1 LFCCIWFGVNFAVLQ
16 KTRSFTGIIF
26 YPQKFIMAVQSGDTI
41 KIHYQGRLAD
51 GTTFDSSE
59 GRSPLEF
66 TVGSGAVIKGFD
78 DGVQGMSVGEKKTI
92 EIPFIH
98 AYGPEDPSMIIE
110 FPIERLPADMKPEI
124 GMQLNMNN
132 ASGQQFPVVI
142 TDITKENIILNA
154 NHPLAGKDLI
164 FDLELVEIVD

>member
-1 LFCCIWFGVNFAVLQ
+1 
-16 KTRSFTGIIF
+16 
-26 YPQKFIMAVQSGDTI
+26 MAVQSGNTI
-41 KIHYQGRLAD
+41 RIHYLGRLSD

-66 TVGSGAVIKGFD
+66 TVGSGSVIKGFD
-78 DGVQGMSVGEKKTI
+78 DGVQGMNIGEKKTI
-92 EIPFIH
+92 EIPFLQ
-98 AYGPEDPSMIIE
+98 AYGPEDPTMIIE
-110 FPIERLPADMKPEI
+110 FPVDRLPEDLKPEI

-132 ASGQQFPVVI
+132 ADGQQFPVVI
-142 TDITKENIILNA
+142 TGIDEENIILNA

>member
-1 LFCCIWFGVNFAVLQ
+1 
-16 KTRSFTGIIF
+16 
-26 YPQKFIMAVQSGDTI
+26 MAVQSGDTI
-41 KIHYQGRLAD
+41 KIHYHGRLSD

-66 TVGSGAVIKGFD
+66 TVGSGQVIKGFD
-78 DGVQGMSVGEKKTI
+78 DGVQGMSVGDKRTI
-92 EIPFIH
+92 EIPFVH

-110 FPIERLPADMKPEI
+110 FPVERLPEDLQPEI

-132 ASGQQFPVVI
+132 AEGQQFPVVI
-142 TDITKENIILNA
+142 TGITDENIVLNA

-164 FDLELVEIVD
+164 FDLELVEILD

>member
-1 LFCCIWFGVNFAVLQ
+1 M
-16 KTRSFTGIIF
+16 S
-26 YPQKFIMAVQSGDTI
+26 VQSGNTI
-41 KIHYQGRLAD
+41 KIHYHGRLSD
-51 GTTFDSSE
+51 GTTFDSSA

-78 DGVQGMSVGEKKTI
+78 DGVQGMIIGEKKTI

-110 FPIERLPADMKPEI
+110 FPLSRLPEDLKPEVGI
-124 GMQLNMNN
+124 QLNMNN
-132 ASGQQFPVVI
+132 ASGEQFPVVI
-142 TDITKENIILNA
+142 SEITDENIILNA

-164 FDLELVEIVD
+164 FDLELVEILD

>member
-1 LFCCIWFGVNFAVLQ
+1 
-16 KTRSFTGIIF
+16 
-26 YPQKFIMAVQSGDTI
+26 MAVQSGNTI
-41 KIHYQGRLAD
+41 KIHYHGKLSD
-51 GTTFDSSE
+51 GTTFDSSA

-66 TVGSGAVIKGFD
+66 TVGSGSVIKGFD
-78 DGVQGMSVGEKKTI
+78 DGVQGMTVGEKKTI
-92 EIPFIH
+92 EIPFLE

-110 FPIERLPADMKPEI
+110 FPVDRLPEDLKPEI

-132 ASGQQFPVVI
+132 AEGQQFAVTI
-142 TDITKENIILNA
+142 TDITNDNIILNA

>member
-1 LFCCIWFGVNFAVLQ
+1 
-16 KTRSFTGIIF
+16 
-26 YPQKFIMAVQSGDTI
+26 MAVQSGNTI
-41 KIHYQGRLAD
+41 KIHYHGRLSD
-51 GTTFDSSE
+51 GTTFDSSA

-66 TVGSGAVIKGFD
+66 TVGSGSVIKGFD
-78 DGVQGMSVGEKKTI
+78 DGVQGMTVGEKKTI
-92 EIPFIH
+92 EIPFLE

-110 FPIERLPADMKPEI
+110 FPIDRLPEDLKPEI

-132 ASGQQFPVVI
+132 AEGQQFAVTI
-142 TDITKENIILNA
+142 TDITSDNIILNA

>member
-1 LFCCIWFGVNFAVLQ
+1 
-16 KTRSFTGIIF
+16 
-26 YPQKFIMAVQSGDTI
+26 MAVQSGDTI
-41 KIHYQGRLAD
+41 KIHYHGRLTD

-66 TVGSGAVIKGFD
+66 TVGSGSVIKGFD
-78 DGVQGMSVGEKKTI
+78 DGVKGMSVGEKKTI
-92 EIPFIH
+92 EIPFAE
-98 AYGPEDPSMIIE
+98 AYGSEDPSMIVE
-110 FPIERLPADMKPEI
+110 FPVDRLPDDLKPEI

-132 ASGQQFPVVI
+132 NSGQEFPVVI
-142 TDITKENIILNA
+142 TGITEKNIILNA